1 MRIAINAQLVSS
13 EMSFRNAG
21 VSRYVR
27 QLVGGLAR
35 IDSSNDYYVFTSREI
50 ESFVRRPNFHFL
62 LTKVGSR
69 RPAQRILWEQ
79 VVLPR
84 LLHRYHIDVLHSPV
98 NVMPFFSPCAS
109 VVTVHD
115 LSFLLHPG
123 MHASQRNF
131 YLKSGTAFSVCRC
144 NAVITFSQSVRG
156 EVVKQYGV
164 EAKKIAAIPLA
175 PTAASRAAPV
185 PTRGPYFLCVGT
197 LEPRKNLQLALEAFA
212 RIRERIPHELIV
224 VGAKGWRFENLFES
238 VRRLGIDGRT
248 VFTGYVDDTSLASL
262 YAYAEALIYPS
273 LYEGFGL
280 PPIEAMAHGCP
291 VIVSSTPSLVELTG
305 DAAVQ
310 VDPHDVGGM
319 VAALLRVA
327 EDHVWREDL
336 ARRSL
341 QRAARFS
348 WERTARETL
357 AVYQSILEGR
367 SDHVSRSMARYT
379 S

>member
-27 QLVGGLAR
+27 QLVSGLAR
-35 IDSSNDYYVFTSREI
+35 IDSSNDYHVFTSREF
-50 ESFVRRPNFHFL
+50 EPFVRRPNFHFVA
-62 LTKVGSR
+62 TKVGSR
-69 RPAQRILWEQ
+69 RPAHRILWEQ

-84 LLHRYHIDVLHSPV
+84 LLRRYDIGVLHSPV
-98 NVMPFFSPCAS
+98 NVMPFFCPCAS

-131 YLKSGTAFSVCRC
+131 YLKSGTAFSVRRC
-144 NAVITFSQSVRG
+144 DAVITFSQSVRG
-156 EVVKQYGV
+156 EVVKQYGA
-164 EAKKIAAIPLA
+164 EAKKITAIPLA
-175 PTAASRAAPV
+175 PTAATGAAFV

-212 RIRERIPHELIV
+212 RTRDRIPHELIV
-224 VGAKGWRFENLFES
+224 VGARGWRFESLVES
-238 VRRLGIDGRT
+238 VRRLGIDDRT
-248 VFTGYVDDTSLASL
+248 LFTGYVDDASLASL
-262 YAYAEALIYPS
+262 YAHARALIYPS

-291 VIVSSTPSLVELTG
+291 VIVSSAPSLVELTG

-310 VDPHDVGGM
+310 VDPHDVEGM

-327 EDHVWREDL
+327 EDHRWRENL

-357 AVYQSILEGR
+357 AVYQSVRGAR
-367 SDHVSRSMARYT
+367 GDHVSRSMDRYT